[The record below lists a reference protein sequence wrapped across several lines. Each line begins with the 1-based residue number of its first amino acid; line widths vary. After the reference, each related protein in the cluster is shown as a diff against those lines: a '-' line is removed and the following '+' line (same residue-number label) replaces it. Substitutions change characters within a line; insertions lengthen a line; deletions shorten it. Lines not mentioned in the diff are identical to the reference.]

1 MLFKY
6 RLSLALS
13 ALLIWTVLISVV
25 FSGIASA
32 GESHLKQV
40 SGAKNL
46 EKVKRSQFSETYVK
60 PGVDFSFYNT
70 IYVDEAR
77 FAYRDVKPA
86 KMGSGIHSNTTSKQ
100 EYPISKE
107 GREQFEA
114 TVREAFRAEFAKA
127 KHFEIV
133 DILNTDEHTLVMRGM
148 VADIVS
154 RIPPET
160 VERTRLYMSSVGGAT
175 LTLEFRDNTSR
186 EVLARVA
193 ERGLIGDASQQVNRE
208 TVIADVKR
216 WATDAAIK
224 LRKVL
229 DTALEG

>member
-1 MLFKY
+1 MLPKY
-6 RLSLALS
+6 SFSLVLFS
-13 ALLIWTVLISVV
+13 LLILTFLISLV
-25 FSGIASA
+25 FSDFALA
-32 GESHLKQV
+32 GEGTLKQM

-86 KMGSGIHSNTTSKQ
+86 KMGSGIHSNTTLKQ

-107 GREQFEA
+107 GREKFEA
-114 TVREAFRAEFAKA
+114 IVREAFRTEIGKA

-133 DILNTDEHTLVMRGM
+133 DILNTDEHTLVMRAM

-154 RIPPET
+154 KIPPET
-160 VERTRLYMSSVGGAT
+160 IERTRLYMSSVGGAT
-175 LTLEFRDNTSR
+175 LSLEFRDNTSR

-193 ERGLIGDASQQVNRE
+193 ERGLIGDASHQVNRD
-208 TVIADVKR
+208 TVIADVKL
-216 WATDAAIK
+216 WATNAAIK

-229 DTALEG
+229 DTALE

>member
-1 MLFKY
+1 MLPKY
-6 RLSLALS
+6 SFSLVLFS
-13 ALLIWTVLISVV
+13 LLILTFLISLV
-25 FSGIASA
+25 FSNFALA
-32 GESHLKQV
+32 GEGTLKQM

-107 GREQFEA
+107 GREKFEA
-114 TVREAFRAEFAKA
+114 IVREAFRTEIGKA

-133 DILNTDEHTLVMRGM
+133 DILNTDEHTLVMRAM

-154 RIPPET
+154 KIPPET
-160 VERTRLYMSSVGGAT
+160 IERTRLYMSSVGGAT
-175 LTLEFRDNTSR
+175 LSLEFRDNTSR

-193 ERGLIGDASQQVNRE
+193 ERGLIGDASHQVNRD
-208 TVIADVKR
+208 TVIADVKL
-216 WATDAAIK
+216 WATNAAIK

-229 DTALEG
+229 DTALE

>member
-1 MLFKY
+1 MLPKY
-6 RLSLALS
+6 SFSLVLFS
-13 ALLIWTVLISVV
+13 LLILTFLISLV
-25 FSGIASA
+25 FSDFALA
-32 GESHLKQV
+32 GEGTLKQM

-86 KMGSGIHSNTTSKQ
+86 KMGSGIHSNTTLKQ

-107 GREQFEA
+107 GREKFEA
-114 TVREAFRAEFAKA
+114 IVREAFRTEIGKA

-133 DILNTDEHTLVMRGM
+133 DILNTDEHTLVMRAM

-154 RIPPET
+154 KIPPET
-160 VERTRLYMSSVGGAT
+160 NERTRLYMSSVGGAT
-175 LTLEFRDNTSR
+175 LSLEFRDNTSR

-193 ERGLIGDASQQVNRE
+193 ERGLIGDASHQVNRD
-208 TVIADVKR
+208 TVIADVKL
-216 WATDAAIK
+216 WATNAAIK

-229 DTALEG
+229 DTALE